1 MISDYRCFI
10 GKTKYLTRNKKE
22 RLMANKKSVSVDTSD
37 NTPMTIGEI
46 ATAVAKKKAKGAP
59 RKRPIKTAA
68 KKVRK

>member
-46 ATAVAKKKAKGAP
+46 ATAVAKKKAKGAT

>member
-22 RLMANKKSVSVDTSD
+22 RLMANKKSVSVDRSD

-46 ATAVAKKKAKGAP
+46 ATAVAKKKKGAT